1 MFENTEM
8 LALAGTIIVALGA
21 VIAGGAGWLVKKVE
35 AVVNATSTDIDDK
48 IWRAVKGG
56 LRESLDDLQ
65 KEAQAE
71 INKDNSA

>member
-1 MFENTEM
+1 MFENTEL

-21 VIAGGAGWLVKKVE
+21 VIAGGAGWLVKRVE
-35 AVVNATSTDIDDK
+35 DAVNATATTIDDK
-48 IWRAVKGG
+48 VWRAVKDG

-71 INKDNSA
+71 IDKENSA